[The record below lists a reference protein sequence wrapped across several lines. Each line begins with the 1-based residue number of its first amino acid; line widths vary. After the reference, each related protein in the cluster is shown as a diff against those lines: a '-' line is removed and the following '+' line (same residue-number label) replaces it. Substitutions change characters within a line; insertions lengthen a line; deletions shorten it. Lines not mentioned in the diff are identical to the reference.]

1 MESTV
6 RGIPSDN
13 VAVKPKIQI
22 PFKKGPDHLVE
33 LAMSQ
38 DNKIFF
44 FSVFLN
50 HIEIFTV
57 SGDTKDTSSKVKI
70 LARSDEMGSE
80 LQKSDQRVPDLDS
93 QKTIITEMMK
103 TTLVKGDT
111 WYLVDTGWFKQW
123 KIYVGY
129 DSWDTSSVGDET
141 ANPGKI
147 NNKPLFKESEPN
159 VSREHLL
166 EEHDY
171 MLLPE
176 KAWQSLVEWYGIMY
190 KQEPI
195 ARKVIEH
202 GRYAKHLKVEVYFM
216 DLNLCIQS
224 DIDNVI
230 TCQFSRVE
238 KLVNIEKKMRQL
250 FNVPERKQVRLLNK
264 YMSNTYEHLSKLDN
278 TVQDEGL
285 YQGKVIVI
293 EPQNEDGTWP
303 RQSKR

>member
-1 MESTV
+1 MQSTV

-57 SGDTKDTSSKVKI
+57 SGETKDTSSKVKI

-159 VSREHLL
+159 VLKEHLV
-166 EEHDY
+166 EELDY
-171 MLLPE
+171 WLLPE
-176 KAWQSLVEWYGIMY
+176 KAWQSLVKWYGIMD
-190 KQEPI
+190 KQEPV

-202 GRYAKHLKVEVYFM
+202 GMYVKKLKVEVYLM

-224 DIDNVI
+224 YIDNVI

-238 KLVNIEKKMRQL
+238 KLINIEKKMRQL
-250 FNVPERKQVRLLNK
+250 FNVPERKQVRLWNK
-264 YMSNTYEHLSKLDN
+264 YMSNTYEHLRDLNKD
-278 TVQDEGL
+278 VQEAGL
-285 YQGKVIVI
+285 YPGQVIII
-293 EPQNEDGTWP
+293 ELQNDDGTWP
-303 RQSKR
+303 WQSKR